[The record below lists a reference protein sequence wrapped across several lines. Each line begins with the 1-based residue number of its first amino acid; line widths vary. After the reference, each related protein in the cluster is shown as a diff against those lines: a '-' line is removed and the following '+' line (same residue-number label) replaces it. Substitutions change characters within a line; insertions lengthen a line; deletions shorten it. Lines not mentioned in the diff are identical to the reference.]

1 MIREGIQ
8 PFASSVFAWGRKQP
22 GANLISVSRED
33 LVLTLL
39 PRTTGRFTRS
49 GLKVQGLR
57 YQAQGYTERYLT
69 GGEAVVAFN
78 PEDVTRIWLLENG
91 EYQVFELIESRFRGK
106 DYMQVEALKSECDEL
121 IKSAAVGNQQ
131 ARIDLARH
139 IQSIAGKSIKSKD
152 TKIKDIRKTR
162 QREQRKRHIDF
173 VKGERINE

>member
-1 MIREGIQ
+1 MPRLSLHG
-8 PFASSVFAWGRKQP
+8 AGKQP

-131 ARIDLARH
+131 ARIDLGAAYTEYCRE
-139 IQSIAGKSIKSKD
+139 IN
-152 TKIKDIRKTR
+152 KIKGYED
-162 QREQRKRHIDF
+162 KRYPENTT
-173 VKGERINE
+173 ERTEETAY